1 MTARPITR
9 RVALAAGGTG
19 GHVFPALSLAEALS
33 ARGHEVL
40 VLTDKRGDAFDIAGA
55 AWKVERIRASSPS
68 KPGLF
73 AKAAAAAQLALGVFD
88 ARRALKNNRI
98 DAVVGFGGY
107 PSVPAVI
114 AGSWLNKPAILHEQ
128 NAVLGRA
135 NRWLAGRAAIV
146 ATTFDATVGADG
158 GSRPV
163 ERTGNPVRAAILAHR
178 STPYQAPEGED
189 EIRLCVF
196 GGSLGARVFSDL
208 VPAAIAMLPATMRAR
223 LKITQQCRPEDL
235 ERVTG
240 IYRELGVDADT
251 KAFFD
256 DIPDKLAAAH
266 LVIARA
272 GASTVCE
279 LAVIGRPSILVP
291 YPHAMDDHQSRN
303 AAAMED
309 AGGGWRMPEDTLTA
323 ESLAERLQILL
334 DDPAALNQ
342 AARAARDFGIED
354 ATDRLA
360 DLVSRMIAVHE
371 GGPEARATSDKAV
384 QHNSER
390 RALA

>member
-1 MTARPITR
+1 MTVWRI
-9 RVALAAGGTG
+9 ALAAGGTG
-19 GHVFPALSLAEALS
+19 GHVFPAISLAEALI

-55 AWKVERIRASSPS
+55 RWGVERIRAASPS
-68 KPGLF
+68 KPGLL
-73 AKAAAAAQLALGVFD
+73 AKLGAVAKLGLGVFD
-88 ARRALKNNRI
+88 ARRALKNFQA

-107 PSVPAVI
+107 PSVPAVF

-135 NRWLAGRAAIV
+135 NRWLVARAAVI
-146 ATTFDATVGADG
+146 ATTFDATRGADDG
-158 GSRPV
+158 GQPV

-178 STPYQAPEGED
+178 STPYRPPGSADP
-189 EIRLCVF
+189 IRLCVF

-208 VPAAIAMLPATMRAR
+208 VPAALALLPSALRSRVA
-223 LKITQQCRPEDL
+223 LSQQCRPEDL
-235 ERVTG
+235 ERVQAC
-240 IYRELGVDADT
+240 YDDLGFSAEIRS
-251 KAFFD
+251 FFN
-256 DIPDKLAAAH
+256 DIPDRLAAAH

-303 AAAMED
+303 AAAMQA
-309 AGGGWRMPEDTLTA
+309 AGGGWMMPESDLTA
-323 ESLAERLQILL
+323 ERLAGRLGSMLTNPSSLA
-334 DDPAALNQ
+334 AAAS
-342 AARAARDFGIED
+342 AAHRFGVPDAA
-354 ATDRLA
+354 DRLA
-360 DLVSRMIAVHE
+360 DLVLRTAAVHGVVAAAAGE
-371 GGPEARATSDKAV
+371 NTETGPGPV
-384 QHNSER
+384 ER